1 MKKEKVFIEKINFS
15 YGKIDLSKL
24 LNNFYNKLNFYFN
37 DIEQKSIAT
46 KKFINNNNFSL
57 TISNITKGL
66 DGCILDREVSCNSLC
81 IPHGIIAKSFNKYD
95 EIYKKIIS
103 EAVFNGESKYF
114 AIQSKITKNSLDT
127 HKING
132 KIIETG
138 NLIFASIKKI

>member
-1 MKKEKVFIEKINFS
+1 M
-15 YGKIDLSKL
+15 
-24 LNNFYNKLNFYFN
+24 YFR
-37 DIEQKSIAT
+37 S
-46 KKFINNNNFSL
+46 
-57 TISNITKGL
+57 
-66 DGCILDREVSCNSLC
+66 RVSCNSLC

-138 NLIFASIKKI
+138 NLIFASIKQNLNNRKYLLHASTIKDFYNLQFLGVEMFYEYWSNLYS